1 VTLSLRDLPLGVVAR
16 VVDVEGD
23 EVSVLGRRLTDLGFT
38 SGTEVEAVRRAPL
51 GDPVIYRVC
60 GYDLCLRQVLAA
72 TIRVAVIP

>member
-1 VTLSLRDLPLGVVAR
+1 MSLRDLPLGVVAR

-60 GYDLCLRQVLAA
+60 GYDLCLRQALAA